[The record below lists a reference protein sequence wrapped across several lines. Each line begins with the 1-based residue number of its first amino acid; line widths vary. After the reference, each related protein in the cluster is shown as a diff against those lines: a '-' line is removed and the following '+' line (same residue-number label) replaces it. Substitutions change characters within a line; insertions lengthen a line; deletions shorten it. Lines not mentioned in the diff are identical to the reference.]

1 MSDFPRSP
9 EEIADDY
16 LNRRSGL
23 LRALTDEVE
32 DFYQACDPEKE
43 NLCLYGERSG
53 AWSVELPA
61 EEVPPELP
69 EPCLGVNF
77 ARDGMARKDWLALV
91 AVHSDAWLMAVA
103 FFYAV
108 KLDAAGRSKL
118 FKIINQHPTLFEVV
132 TGRVKLAAKPTAAG
146 AAPGNKGLP
155 AKRKQDG
162 AMPEGYTGTG
172 SASGSKTPSVGT
184 RRLTHADVTPM
195 LVGAMAE
202 LFWPDDGLWYPVR
215 IERLDL
221 SARTAK
227 IVYLPG
233 LEEEDLD
240 MDDIIRDGHMM
251 LQQPHAY

>member
-1 MSDFPRSP
+1 MSEAFPRTP
-9 EEIADDY
+9 EEIAEDY
-16 LNRRSGL
+16 FARRGGI

-43 NLCLYGERSG
+43 NLCLYGERNG

-108 KLDAAGRSKL
+108 KLDQEGRSKL
-118 FKIINQHPTLFEVV
+118 FKQVNALPTLFELV
-132 TGRVKLAAKPTAAG
+132 TGRAKLPPGLKPAG
-146 AAPGNKGLP
+146 AAAGGSKPAG

-162 AMPEGYTGTG
+162 AMV
-172 SASGSKTPSVGT
+172 SSSSSGSSVT
-184 RRLTHADVTPM
+184 CCT
-195 LVGAMAE
+195 E
-202 LFWPDDGLWYPVR
+202 LHGRAACAATCLRP
-215 IERLDL
+215 LDL
-221 SARTAK
+221 H
-227 IVYLPG
+227 P
-233 LEEEDLD
+233 
-240 MDDIIRDGHMM
+240 
-251 LQQPHAY
+251 